1 MHFNL
6 RFSAAIL
13 LSIGATFPASAVS
26 VTFNVEVTE
35 SILVLPAG
43 PNPPLA
49 ELPALGTL
57 GTVTISLP
65 GIDASNTTPFSAA
78 EAPPNAGSVSA
89 SVTVGSLSASLDPG
103 VGAITFATDTLISF
117 ANGSFAAIDVD
128 FPLAPL
134 AAATYAGGFRLVTP
148 ADGVTPTTFGDVAA
162 ALTDPTTSLFFSFN
176 GTTFG
181 NTTSFRADSIGTV
194 PPVPLPGGAILLGTA
209 ILGSAAFRRR
219 RSPKKV

>member
-1 MHFNL
+1 MHFFK
-6 RFSAAIL
+6 RFSVAIF
-13 LSIGATFPASAVS
+13 LSIGVAFPASAVS

-35 SILVLPAG
+35 SILVFPVV
-43 PNPPLA
+43 PTPPLA
-49 ELPALGTL
+49 ELPAPGEL

-65 GIDASNTTPFSAA
+65 GIDASNTTPFFDPNI
-78 EAPPNAGSVSA
+78 PPNAGSVSA
-89 SVTVGSLSASLDPG
+89 SVNIGSLSASLDPG
-103 VGAITFATDTLISF
+103 VGAITFATDTLIGF

-134 AAATYAGGFRLVTP
+134 SGPTYAGGFRLETP
-148 ADGVTPTTFGDVAA
+148 ADGATPTTFGDVAA
-162 ALTDPTTSLFFSFN
+162 ALTDPTTSLFFTFN

-181 NTTSFRADSIGTV
+181 NFTSFRADSIGTV

-209 ILGSAAFRRR
+209 ILGSAALRRR